1 MLVYYNSIMAQTAGR
16 YNTMGKQAFDHP
28 TERPIKPHDSK
39 RDWKRRGF
47 QLRPVEHSKKL
58 VHIPAKMKGRGAQQN
73 AMDDVQDSFDAK
85 LYTQAQV
92 GRGFMSLNSQQKSV
106 KKQME
111 AFEKEAKLYGFKN
124 RGLFSAGNRRFEFEH
139 SADADR
145 NQKVGATAKP
155 LFD

>member
-1 MLVYYNSIMAQTAGR
+1 
-16 YNTMGKQAFDHP
+16 MGKQAFDHP

-47 QLRPVEHSKKL
+47 QLRPVEHSNKL
-58 VHIPAKMKGRGAQQN
+58 VFIPSKMKGRNAQQN
-73 AMDDVQDSFDAK
+73 AMDEVQDSFDSK
-85 LYTQAQV
+85 LYTQAQI
-92 GRGFMSLNSQQKSV
+92 GRGFMSLNSQQKTV

-111 AFEKEAKLYGFKN
+111 SFEKEAKLYGYKN
-124 RGLFSAGNRRFEFEH
+124 RGLFSAGARRFEFEK

-145 NQKVGATAKP
+145 NQQVGPTSKP

>member
-1 MLVYYNSIMAQTAGR
+1 MAQTANR
-16 YNTMGKQAFDHP
+16 YNTMGKEAFDHP
-28 TERPIKPHDSK
+28 TERPTKPHDTK

-58 VHIPAKMKGRGAQQN
+58 VYIPSKMKGRGAQQN

-85 LYTQAQV
+85 VYTQAQV
-92 GRGFMSLNSQQKSV
+92 GRGFMSLNSQQKSF
-106 KKQME
+106 KRQME
-111 AFEKEAKLYGFKN
+111 SFEKIAKNYGFKN
-124 RGLFSAGNRRFEFEH
+124 RGLFSAGHRRFEFEKA
-139 SADADR
+139 ADADR

>member
-1 MLVYYNSIMAQTAGR
+1 
-16 YNTMGKQAFDHP
+16 MGKEAFDHP
-28 TERPIKPHDSK
+28 TERPIKPHDTK

-58 VHIPAKMKGRGAQQN
+58 VYIPSKMKGRDAQQG
-73 AMDDVQDSFDAK
+73 AMDEVQDSFDAK
-85 LYTQAQV
+85 VYTQAQV

-111 AFEKEAKLYGFKN
+111 AFDKIAKNYGFKN
-124 RGLFSAGNRRFEFEH
+124 RGLFSAGERRFEFEK
-139 SADADR
+139 SADTDR
-145 NQKVGATAKP
+145 NQKFGAVAKP